1 LRTFIFIL
9 SFFFLASLQAQKR
22 TPELKVEVKTMERV
36 PVWKIIE
43 KSDPAS
49 PQIVRL
55 YRRQNTRV
63 KRELSFTTYR
73 SRPAMA

>member
-1 LRTFIFIL
+1 
-9 SFFFLASLQAQKR
+9 
-22 TPELKVEVKTMERV
+22 MERV

>member
-1 LRTFIFIL
+1 M
-9 SFFFLASLQAQKR
+9 QAQQQ
-22 TPELKVEVKTMERV
+22 TSPTELKVEVKTMELV

-43 KSDPAS
+43 KSDS
-49 PQIVRL
+49 EIPQIVRL
-55 YRRQNTRV
+55 YRRHNTRV

>member
-1 LRTFIFIL
+1 M
-9 SFFFLASLQAQKR
+9 QAQQR
-22 TPELKVEVKTMERV
+22 TPELKVEVQSMELV

-43 KSDPAS
+43 KSDS
-49 PQIVRL
+49 KLPQIARL

-73 SRPAMA
+73 GRPAMA

>member
-1 LRTFIFIL
+1 M
-9 SFFFLASLQAQKR
+9 QAQQR
-22 TPELKVEVKTMERV
+22 TPELKLKVQTMELV

-43 KSDPAS
+43 KSDS
-49 PQIVRL
+49 EFPQMVRL

>member
-1 LRTFIFIL
+1 M
-9 SFFFLASLQAQKR
+9 QAQQR
-22 TPELKVEVKTMERV
+22 TPEFKLKLKVEHKVELKTRELV

-43 KSDPAS
+43 KSDS
-49 PQIVRL
+49 KIPQIVRL
-55 YRRQNTRV
+55 YRRPHTRV